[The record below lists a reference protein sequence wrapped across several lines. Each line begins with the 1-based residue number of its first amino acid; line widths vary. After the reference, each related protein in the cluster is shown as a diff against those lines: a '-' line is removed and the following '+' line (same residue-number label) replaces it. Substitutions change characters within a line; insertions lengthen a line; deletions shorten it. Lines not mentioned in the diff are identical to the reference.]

1 MKRVGIFAQFLRL
14 LVLLALWLAA
24 PVGAVTTLGTSN
36 GTYDFGSLQGDSSG
50 GAGFAI
56 QGDKFKVSNGFKP
69 GDGSWGALTDIYFF
83 APGGPGSTSTITI
96 KAEGGGTNKHFTLKD
111 MLFSFAWGQA
121 RTYSPTDN
129 QLNTFTLT
137 LRDYA
142 GGTIATHTLG
152 SNVTI
157 PDVPTGKALS
167 TFPFSTAF
175 PGAGY
180 NNVAEISI
188 TWHFADVNV
197 PPDYLNFSTI
207 TLANIGTSLVPVV
220 NTVSPNPGNTQGGYS
235 LTIAGSYL
243 ASPTG
248 VTVGGNNCPVTASSA
263 SAITCTAPA
272 GTGMGKDV
280 IVTTSYGSVTASGA
294 FSYNAPSTISIS
306 PTCGPAAGGTLV
318 TISGSNMRS
327 ATGVT
332 IGGAPCTGIG
342 SNNDT
347 SLTCTTPA
355 GTGPASVVVTTASG
369 NSSGLSFT
377 YALPPSVSSISPVGG
392 PVAGGTAV
400 TISGT
405 NLSGAIDVSVGGVT
419 CASITANSATQLS
432 CTTGAHLAG
441 SASVVVTTANGG
453 NADNTLYT
461 YVAQPSISSISPTHG
476 PTAGGTSITI
486 TGADLATAQQ
496 VTVSGLGCT
505 GLVVTSATSISC
517 NTPAGSSGLNNAV
530 VVTTYGGT
538 ATGPGL
544 FAYDPPTVTGISP
557 IGGSTAGGTS
567 VTISGTNLR
576 GATGVSIG
584 GVACTGIASNTDT
597 SLACNTGARSS
608 GSVAVQVSTAS
619 GASNTSVYFAYT
631 LPSPTAN
638 VASSVRHGGFTANWG
653 SVAGATG
660 YRLDVARDS
669 GFASLLL
676 SDKDVGNTTS
686 YALGGLAPG
695 NSYWYRVRAYDAGG
709 STVGSNV
716 VDAATLNGNVTSV
729 AVDSVDPQRVHT
741 AVYGQ
746 GKFYSIDG
754 GASWTAAIEAH
765 GPGLGPA
772 YDTAVKNVTALQ
784 VLSTNHAT
792 LFAGTVGD
800 AGVVTSVDAG
810 VNWGPCTNAGLT
822 GLGKN
827 VLTLA
832 QSANATL
839 YAATEAGVYSSS
851 DCASWAAANTGLT
864 DTASV
869 LAADPADAQK
879 LYAAVYGT
887 GVFTT
892 SNAGGSWSG
901 ATTQPT
907 NTNITALQIKPGATS
922 TLFAATY
929 GAGVFKS
936 SNSGVAWAAC
946 GTQPANTNVLS
957 LAMHSNGRLYAG
969 TEAGVF
975 VSTDDCASWTAF
987 NTGMP

>member
-1 MKRVGIFAQFLRL
+1 MKRVGMFAHFLRL

-24 PVGAVTTLGTSN
+24 PVGAVTTNGTSN
-36 GTYDFGSLQGDSSG
+36 GTYDFGSLWLDNSG
-50 GAGFAI
+50 GPGFAI
-56 QGDKFKVSNGFKP
+56 QGDKFKVSNGFVQ
-69 GDGSWGALTDIYFF
+69 GDGSWGASTDIYF
-83 APGGPGSTSTITI
+83 ANATPGATQTITI

-111 MLFSFAWGQA
+111 MLFSFAYSQA
-121 RTYSPTDN
+121 NTYGPTDN
-129 QLNTFTLT
+129 QLNTFTLA

-142 GGTIATHTLG
+142 GGTIATHTLSG
-152 SNVTI
+152 NVTI
-157 PDVPTGKALS
+157 PDNPTGKALS

-188 TWHFADVNV
+188 TWHFADGAV

-207 TLANIGTSLVPVV
+207 TVASISASLVPVV
-220 NTVSPNPGNTQGGYS
+220 NSVSPNPGNTQGGYS

-243 ASPTG
+243 ANPTG
-248 VTVGGNNCPVTASSA
+248 VTVGGNTCPVTASSA

-272 GTGMGKDV
+272 GTGLGRDV
-280 IVTTSYGSVTASGA
+280 IVTTGYGSVTAPGA
-294 FSYNAPSTISIS
+294 FSYSPPSTISIS
-306 PTCGPAAGGTLV
+306 PTGGPAAGGTLV
-318 TISGSNMRS
+318 TISGSNLRS

-332 IGGAPCTGIG
+332 IGGMPCTGIA
-342 SNNDT
+342 SNTDT
-347 SLTCTTPA
+347 LLTCTTPA
-355 GTGPASVVVTTASG
+355 GTGSASVVVTTASG
-369 NSSGLSFT
+369 SSSGLSFT
-377 YALPPSVSSISPVGG
+377 YASLPSVSSISPVGG

-400 TISGT
+400 TIVGA
-405 NLSGAIDVSVGGVT
+405 NLSSAIDVSVGGVA
-419 CASITANSATQLS
+419 CVSITANSATQLS
-432 CTTGAHLAG
+432 CTTGAHSAG
-441 SASVVVTTANGG
+441 SASVVVTTANGS

-461 YVAQPSISSISPTHG
+461 YISQPTVISMTPTHG
-476 PTAGGTSITI
+476 PTTGGTSITI
-486 TGADLATAQQ
+486 TGTDLATAQQ

-544 FAYDPPTVTGISP
+544 FAYDTPAVTGVSP
-557 IGGSTAGGTS
+557 VGGSTAGGTS
-567 VTISGTNLR
+567 VTISGINLR

-584 GVACTGIASNTDT
+584 GVACTGIASNIDT
-597 SLACNTGARSS
+597 SLMCNTGARSS

-619 GASNTSVYFAYT
+619 GGSNTNVSFAYT

-638 VASSVRHGGFTANWG
+638 VASGVRHGGFTANWG

-660 YRLDVARDS
+660 YRIDLAREDT
-669 GFASLLL
+669 FTSLLI

-686 YALGGLAPG
+686 YAVGGLAPG

-709 STVGSNV
+709 STVGSNAV
-716 VDAATLNGNVTSV
+716 NAGTLSGNVTSV
-729 AVDSVDPQRVHT
+729 VVDSVDPQRVHT
-741 AVYGQ
+741 AVYGE
-746 GKFYSIDG
+746 GKFYTIDG
-754 GASWTAAIEAH
+754 GASWTA
-765 GPGLGPA
+765 GLEVSLRDVA
-772 YDTAVKNVTALQ
+772 YDTTKMNVTALQ

-792 LFAGTVGD
+792 LFAGTFGG

-822 GLGKN
+822 GLGMN

-839 YAATEAGVYSSS
+839 YAATEEGVYSSS

-864 DTASV
+864 GTASV
-869 LAADPADAQK
+869 LAADPADEQK

-892 SNAGGSWSG
+892 SNAGGSWGG

-907 NTNITALQIKPGATS
+907 NTHITALQIKPGATS

-936 SNSGVAWAAC
+936 SNSAVAWAAC
-946 GTQPANTNVLS
+946 GTQPASTNVLS